1 MYFFLERCP
10 DMIIK
15 YLFILLI
22 QVSTLTLSQT
32 INIGGTQLKIGM
44 DKKIVL
50 DRMHDFLDQTKLDSI
65 SDNFWLR
72 DDDII
77 IGSMGFEDEKLS
89 YVTTDWDEDI
99 DYLDSIELFNTL
111 FSVLKNTFGAEYEG
125 DIILQLKEIQEPNL
139 EKLVINMYSNDGR
152 SVRINRKNIS
162 LDIQQTAQKF

>member
-1 MYFFLERCP
+1 
-10 DMIIK
+10 MIIK

-22 QVSTLTLSQT
+22 QISTLTLSQT
-32 INIGGTQLKIGM
+32 INIEGTQLKIGM
-44 DKKIVL
+44 DKSIAL
-50 DRMHDFLDQTKLDSI
+50 GRMHDFLDQTEFDSI
-65 SDNFWLR
+65 SNNFWLR
-72 DDDII
+72 NDYKI
-77 IGSMGFEDEKLS
+77 IGSIGFEDEKLS

-111 FSVLKNTFGAEYEG
+111 FSVLKNTFGSEYEG

>member
-1 MYFFLERCP
+1 
-10 DMIIK
+10 MIIK

-22 QVSTLTLSQT
+22 QIFTLTLSQT
-32 INIGGTQLKIGM
+32 INIEGTQLKIGM
-44 DKKIVL
+44 DKRFAL
-50 DRMHDFLDQTKLDSI
+50 ERMHDFLDQTEQDSI
-65 SDNFWLR
+65 RDNFWLR
-72 DDDII
+72 DNGKI
-77 IGSMGFEDEKLS
+77 IGSIGFEDKKLS

-162 LDIQQTAQKF
+162 LDIQQAAQKF

>member
-1 MYFFLERCP
+1 
-10 DMIIK
+10 MIVK
-15 YLFILLI
+15 YLFIFLI
-22 QVSTLTLSQT
+22 QIYTLTLSQT
-32 INIGGTQLKIGM
+32 INIEGTQLKIGM
-44 DKKIVL
+44 DKSIAL
-50 DRMHDFLDQTKLDSI
+50 GRMHGFLDQTEFDSI

-72 DDDII
+72 DDDKI
-77 IGSMGFEDEKLS
+77 IGSIGFEDEKLS

-111 FSVLKNTFGAEYEG
+111 FSVLKNTFGSDYEG
-125 DIILQLKEIQEPNL
+125 DIVLQLKEIQEPNL